1 MENNE
6 SPYIYEKPLSPKRPK
21 RTFAIAAASL
31 AGIGSV
37 VGGTAFASA
46 VVGIATASQDIT
58 PISSASGQD
67 PQILTAEPTQL
78 GELPTETPRP
88 VANTSIPIASSKPN
102 SSVPQVQLPA
112 IAPTAWGN
120 LSSATPSAGSWNG
133 TNGAGEYEDGKDYD
147 DEHEDRE
154 DHDDEHEDRGDHDDD

>member
-112 IAPTAWGN
+112 IAPTDWAN
-120 LSSATPSAGSWNG
+120 LSSATPSAGAANG
-133 TNGAGEYEDGKDYD
+133 TNGSIGYENENDDDDDGREGD
-147 DEHEDRE
+147 HEDRE
-154 DHDDEHEDRGDHDDD
+154 DHDDD

>member
-6 SPYIYEKPLSPKRPK
+6 SPYIYEKPLSPKKLK
-21 RTFAIAAASL
+21 RAFAIAAASL

-37 VGGTAFASA
+37 IGGTAFASS

-58 PISSASGQD
+58 PMSSASGLD

-88 VANTSIPIASSKPN
+88 VANTSIPIASSKLT
-102 SSVPQVQLPA
+102 SSIPQVQVPA
-112 IAPTAWGN
+112 IAPTDWAN
-120 LSSATPSAGSWNG
+120 MSSATPSAGAANG
-133 TNGAGEYEDGKDYD
+133 SNGNVSYENEKDDDHDGR
-147 DEHEDRE
+147 EGHHEDRE
-154 DHDDEHEDRGDHDDD
+154 DHDDD